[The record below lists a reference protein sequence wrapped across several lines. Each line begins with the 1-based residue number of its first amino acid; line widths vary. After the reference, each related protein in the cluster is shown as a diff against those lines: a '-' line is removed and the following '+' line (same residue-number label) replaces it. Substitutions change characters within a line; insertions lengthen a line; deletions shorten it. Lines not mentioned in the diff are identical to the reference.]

1 MLSVTLE
8 FHSLYSYMH
17 SYLYLFNVYLFLY
30 LQLFYRDSAKFNKCA
45 IILAFVM
52 FICLYKFKII

>member
-1 MLSVTLE
+1 MLSAILVFT
-8 FHSLYSYMH
+8 YVGIPI
-17 SYLYLFNVYLFLY
+17 LFIYNFFVFAAVYG
-30 LQLFYRDSAKFNKCA
+30 YRSKSNIYG